1 MTEESTITNAVQM
14 DALEPIA
21 TNTLVFTNLALEAF
35 DNQGHAL
42 RNELLSKYQHLIK
55 LVILKSF
62 GRMLAI
68 FAETATAVQI
78 KKDLHKTQF
87 LNYELRVYYGQHTDL
102 SQLGLDGKMKQT
114 LLSVPQLERNF
125 LLSPPGSPPV
135 GWEQPKELA
144 PVTGGHT
151 EALSLSTLSLAGFCL
166 DGGVDVDLDN
176 IQPQNVVDT
185 AHFSKLS
192 ITSDGRRQETLTFGT
207 GVASAKS
214 SADVSL
220 PVIVIEAPLYSEPDL
235 DSESIPLPR
244 TPLPRTSRPHHS
256 GC

>member
-14 DALEPIA
+14 DALQPIA

-62 GRMLAI
+62 GRML
-68 FAETATAVQI
+68 
-78 KKDLHKTQF
+78 
-87 LNYELRVYYGQHTDL
+87 DL

-235 DSESIPLPR
+235 DSESIPLPLLS
-244 TPLPRTSRPHHS
+244 TNK
-256 GC
+256 